1 VLYDDAP
8 SKPRFSLFRLAGG
21 LAILTGGGILLGD
34 GLRSVVSRLGCG
46 LLALRGGLGRVEGV
60 VLIALY
66 AAYVSAAVIVA
77 VV

>member
-1 VLYDDAP
+1 VLYHDAP
-8 SKPRFSLFRLAGG
+8 SKPGFSLSRLAGG

-34 GLRSVVSRLGCG
+34 GLRSVVRLGCG

>member
-1 VLYDDAP
+1 
-8 SKPRFSLFRLAGG
+8 
-21 LAILTGGGILLGD
+21 
-34 GLRSVVSRLGCG
+34 VVSRLGCG
-46 LLALRGGLGRVEGV
+46 LLALGGGLGRVEGV